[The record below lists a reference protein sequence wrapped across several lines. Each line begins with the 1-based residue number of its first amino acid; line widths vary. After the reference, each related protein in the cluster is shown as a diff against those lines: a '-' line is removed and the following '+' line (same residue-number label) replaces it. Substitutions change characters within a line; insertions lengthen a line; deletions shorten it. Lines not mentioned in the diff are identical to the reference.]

1 MAPGFSRVAGNDVL
15 VAAVKLGKI
24 LQEPLRIS
32 PNISLK
38 KAWKSWVA
46 KGGHDI
52 LAIWNVSKK

>member
-1 MAPGFSRVAGNDVL
+1 MAPGFSRVAGNDVF

-38 KAWKSWVA
+38 KA
-46 KGGHDI
+46 
-52 LAIWNVSKK
+52 

>member
-46 KGGHDI
+46 KGGMI
-52 LAIWNVSKK
+52 F